1 MTKMWEN
8 VNGELI
14 WIDKEMGWQENER
27 HNSVGNDKV
36 CSCGDVRSHGD
47 RLSAGRIAV
56 GVAGGMIAEKAA
68 LRVGSWLLWM
78 AGILTVTMIFM

>member
-1 MTKMWEN
+1 MWEN

-27 HNSVGNDKV
+27 YNFVGDDKV

-47 RLSAGRIAV
+47 RLSAGGVAV
-56 GVAGGMIAEKAA
+56 GVAGGMIAARAVPK
-68 LRVGSWLLWM
+68 VGGCLLWLAVLFVVVM
-78 AGILTVTMIFM
+78 VVM